1 MQVSLLN
8 FGYRIVNN
16 LSNQAMNMR
25 GNSGQIKM
33 GIIKKAVWHIS
44 GVQNKLHPI
53 LFVLQQSTTKQLD
66 ITFHSTIMKI

>member
-25 GNSGQIKM
+25 GNSGQIQM
-33 GIIKKAVWHIS
+33 GIIKKSIWKIS
-44 GVQNKLHPI
+44 G
-53 LFVLQQSTTKQLD
+53 QQIKSKQ
-66 ITFHSTIMKI
+66 IAPHIIFTAPK